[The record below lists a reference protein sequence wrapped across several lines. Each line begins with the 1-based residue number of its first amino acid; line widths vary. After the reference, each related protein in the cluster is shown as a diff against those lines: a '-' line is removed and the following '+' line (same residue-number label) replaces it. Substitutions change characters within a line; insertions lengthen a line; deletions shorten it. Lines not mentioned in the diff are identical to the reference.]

1 MGDDA
6 KVPKRIGRYDIE
18 GRLGS
23 GAMGAVYKGFDPLI
37 KRTLA
42 IKTIRLDVS
51 REGDEYATFLERFY
65 QEARISGTLSH
76 PNIVTLYDIG
86 EEEGVPF
93 LALEFVDGESVEV
106 KLDRGETF
114 RSEHALGLISQ
125 LASALDYA
133 HEKGIIHRDIKPA
146 NMLLFDGDRI
156 KITDFGIAKL
166 ADSEITKAGQLLG
179 TPSYMS
185 PEQALGEPLDGR
197 SDLFSLGVCAF
208 EMLSGEQPFPG
219 DNVTAILYKLVH
231 MDPIEP
237 ENLELK
243 GLVPDKWHEV
253 FQKILAKSRNDRYQ
267 TGAEFVR
274 DLEYCLG
281 TWFGGAL
288 PESAGEPASIQDF
301 VPAPAPTPAPVAT
314 HAPRVAREPKPPES
328 PANPIA
334 DFVDDDMPPTI
345 DFRALDKLKGDTP
358 RGVKPVSEDS
368 LDDSPTPASQ
378 SEAAAGPDAD
388 RTFIMPDP
396 EAAADGAATTSA
408 PPEPA
413 SSDASG
419 DETQL
424 GTPDSF
430 SMEEKTQLMTSGD
443 ALAGQQLTP
452 PMPVGAESSEEKT
465 QLMSASASLPGEDK
479 TQEDK
484 TQLMATADPRITR
497 PSAVARATGT
507 QPRRPASVPPSRPSV
522 PATGLPLVLVGGGV
536 LALALLGTGGYL
548 AFRNLSG
555 ETGSDAVGQTTPQ
568 WPGVIAVVTEPPGA
582 SITIGGVTRGTTP
595 TDTRGLELKPHQVV
609 AELEGF
615 DTVFHDLELT
625 AESPQ
630 ASVNLKLDRRAS
642 GVGTADILSIP
653 AGAQVSLGKESVGR
667 TPLYGFRVPLGTHR
681 LTVTTKGFQPLLR
694 PLTIEKG
701 KKQRVTLR
709 LVPVGEAPPPTAAPR
724 AISKA
729 TPPEPA
735 TATATP
741 ATAGAATP
749 STPRPTPA
757 PTATPAPTPEPT
769 PEAPTPEPVDTARV
783 YFRDEVDAA
792 PKKLSGDSVPADRQP
807 RLRSGET
814 VSVTVS
820 YIVNQSGDVVEIK
833 GIESGGGD
841 LDAALVD
848 TLATWKY
855 EPGSVRGTPVK
866 VRFLRKFSFRAG

>member
-1 MGDDA
+1 MGESDA
-6 KVPKRIGRYDIE
+6 KIPDKIGRYDIE

-42 IKTIRLDVS
+42 IKTIRLDIP

-86 EEEGVPF
+86 EENGVPF
-93 LALEFVDGESVEV
+93 LALEFVDGESVEAR
-106 KLDRGETF
+106 LDRGETF
-114 RSEHALGLISQ
+114 RPEHALGVISQ
-125 LASALDYA
+125 LASAIDYA

-146 NMLLFDGDRI
+146 NLLIFDDDRI
-156 KITDFGIAKL
+156 KVTDFGITKL
-166 ADSEITKAGQLLG
+166 ADSEITKVGQLLG

-185 PEQALGEPLDGR
+185 PEQALGEALGR

-253 FQKILAKSRNDRYQ
+253 FPKILAKSRDDRYQ

-314 HAPRVAREPKPPES
+314 RAPRVASEPKPP
-328 PANPIA
+328 PLPTANL
-334 DFVDDDMPPTI
+334 VDDDIPPTI
-345 DFRALDKLKGDTP
+345 DFRALDRLKDDRP
-358 RGVKPVSEDS
+358 RSVPAVS
-368 LDDSPTPASQ
+368 DDSVDDAPSQ
-378 SEAAAGPDAD
+378 PVHSEAADSDAD
-388 RTFIMPDP
+388 RTFVMPGP
-396 EAAADGAATTSA
+396 EASGDGDATTVA
-408 PPEPA
+408 PPEHPSTGA
-413 SSDASG
+413 SD

-430 SMEEKTQLMTSGD
+430 AAEEKTQLMPSGD
-443 ALAGQQLTP
+443 ALAGLP
-452 PMPVGAESSEEKT
+452 LARPMPVGEESNEEKT
-465 QLMSASASLPGEDK
+465 QLMSPSASLSG
-479 TQEDK
+479 EDK
-484 TQLMATADPRITR
+484 TQLMAASDPRITR
-497 PSAVARATGT
+497 PPSVARQTGGQRRRT
-507 QPRRPASVPPSRPSV
+507 GPVPPQSRPAV
-522 PATGLPLVLVGGGV
+522 PLVLVGGGV
-536 LALALLGTGGYL
+536 LALVLLGTGGYL
-548 AFRNLSG
+548 AFRNLNG
-555 ETGSDAVGQTTPQ
+555 ETGPNGAAQTTPR
-568 WPGVIAVVTEPPGA
+568 WPGA
-582 SITIGGVTRGTTP
+582 SITVGEIARGISP
-595 TDTRGLELKPHQVV
+595 TDTRGLELKAHQVV

-625 AESPQ
+625 AENPQ
-630 ASVNLKLDRRAS
+630 ASVSLELAMRPS

-653 AGAQVSLGKESVGR
+653 TGAQVFLGREAVGR

-681 LTVTTKGFQPLLR
+681 LTVTTKGFQPLSR
-694 PLTIEKG
+694 PLTIEKD

-709 LVPVGEAPPPTAAPR
+709 LVPVGEPPPAAAPPASSKSAPPESATAAATPR
-724 AISKA
+724 A
-729 TPPEPA
+729 P
-735 TATATP
+735 
-741 ATAGAATP
+741 GAATP

-783 YFRDEVDAA
+783 YYRDEVDVA
-792 PKKLSGDSVPADRQP
+792 PKKLSGSSVPVDRQP
-807 RLRSGET
+807 RLKSGET

-820 YIVNQSGDVVEIK
+820 YIVDQSGDVVDIK
-833 GIESGGGD
+833 VVESGGGD
-841 LDAALVD
+841 LDAALVE
-848 TLATWKY
+848 TLASWKY